1 MNVYGKFQLA
11 DLTQNDTMVS
21 LPTYYIRYL
30 RFALAKDLA
39 LYKGRMQAWNELLE
53 ASLIKAEQDMMS
65 VSSVNLNI
73 ETEQE
78 SYLNGSWRVR
88 AGV

>member
-1 MNVYGKFQLA
+1 
-11 DLTQNDTMVS
+11 
-21 LPTYYIRYL
+21 
-30 RFALAKDLA
+30 
-39 LYKGRMQAWNELLE
+39 MQAWTQQLE
-53 ASLIKAEQDMMS
+53 DMLNAAEQTIMS
-65 VSSVNLNI
+65 ASSVNLNI

>member
-1 MNVYGKFQLA
+1 
-11 DLTQNDTMVS
+11 
-21 LPTYYIRYL
+21 
-30 RFALAKDLA
+30 LAKYLA
-39 LYKGRMQAWNELLE
+39 FYKGRSLAWTQALQDEFMEL
-53 ASLIKAEQDMMS
+53 KKDMES

-78 SYLNGSWRVR
+78 SYLNGAWRVR